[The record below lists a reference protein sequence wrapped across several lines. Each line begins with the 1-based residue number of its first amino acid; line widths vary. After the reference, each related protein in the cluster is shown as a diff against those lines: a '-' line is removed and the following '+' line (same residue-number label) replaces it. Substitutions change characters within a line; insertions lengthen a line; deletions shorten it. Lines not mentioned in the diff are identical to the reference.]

1 MLLKLFV
8 TSSDKYVIPS
18 IEFEVIKKKVV
29 WFWSN
34 NLDVRLLKNVV
45 AYIVLNTVYFQCI
58 SSAVHLLTFISG
70 YQIWK

>member
-29 WFWSN
+29 DFGQT
-34 NLDVRLLKNVV
+34 
-45 AYIVLNTVYFQCI
+45 I
-58 SSAVHLLTFISG
+58 
-70 YQIWK
+70 